1 MSLKVAQ
8 FSKVLCQVARTGL
21 VVIAFFMACSVNA
34 ADIYTGFDAYK
45 TGDYKTAFQEWKP
58 LAEQGDADAQYWFGE
73 LYLSGQ
79 GVNKDL
85 NQAFKWI
92 FLSAEQGYE
101 SAQFRLGAV
110 YLLGIGGTK
119 NYKQAAKWFRLAAEQ
134 GHLEAQEYLKE
145 LLKGSIIDWNLKERI
160 ALALLYNIDE
170 SITTYITTKVSSSTG
185 GDRNLYFDI
194 KYDNLKCEITK
205 DSKKPTTS
213 IWYFNSQAIK
223 MLTWCKKHSDSGVY
237 TLSFTP
243 KSNKGRN
250 FVVSA
255 FRKAPSAVSIKIDTL
270 DFKMS
275 AKGFTKVWNSISSEA
290 L

>member
-1 MSLKVAQ
+1 MVS
-8 FSKVLCQVARTGL
+8 
-21 VVIAFFMACSVNA
+21 SVNA
-34 ADIYTGFDAYK
+34 AGFYTGWDAYK
-45 TGDYKTAFQEWKP
+45 VGDYKTAFQEWKP
-58 LAEQGDADAQYWFGE
+58 LAEQEDARSQYMLGE
-73 LYLSGQ
+73 MYLYGQ
-79 GVNKDL
+79 GVNKDY
-85 NQAFKWI
+85 NQAFKWVS
-92 FLSAEQGYE
+92 LAAEQE
-101 SAQFRLGAV
+101 SEPAQVMLGAM
-110 YLLGIGGTK
+110 YLVGTGVTK
-119 NYKQAAKWFRLAAEQ
+119 SYKQAAKWFRLAAEQ
-134 GHLEAQEYLKE
+134 GYLPAQEYLK
-145 LLKGSIIDWNLKERI
+145 LLLEGKNTDWDLEKRI
-160 ALALLYNIDE
+160 ALVILYDIDK
-170 SITTYITTKVSSSTG
+170 SITTNITTKASSSTG

-194 KYDNLKCEITK
+194 ESDNLKCEITK

-213 IWYFNSQAIK
+213 IWYFNSQTVK

-255 FRKAPSAVSIKIDTL
+255 FRNAASTVAIKTDTL